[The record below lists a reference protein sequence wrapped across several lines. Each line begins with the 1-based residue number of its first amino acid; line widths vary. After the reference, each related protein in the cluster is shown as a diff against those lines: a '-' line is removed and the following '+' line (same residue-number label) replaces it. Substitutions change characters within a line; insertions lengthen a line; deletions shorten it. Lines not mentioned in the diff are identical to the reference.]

1 MAKVTIGGKEYL
13 IGELNFIALRK
24 SWSAIDAFMEAD
36 SVNPIKGAE
45 VSLKIIAAA
54 VQEEEY
60 FKREDFGI
68 AADLILKP
76 SEVDEFVEEY
86 LARQMKASEVSGVQ
100 FVIFDIMKE
109 AGLAGE
115 PGEIQAALETLS
127 SLVTLMGSSPNLSQP
142 ESKVEVGTE

>member
-1 MAKVTIGGKEYL
+1 MAKVKIGGKDYL
-13 IGELNFIALRK
+13 ISELNFVALRK
-24 SWSAIDAFMEAD
+24 SWSAIDVFMESD

-54 VQEEEY
+54 VQEEEG

-68 AADLILKP
+68 DPELILT
-76 SEVDEFVEEY
+76 SAEVDELVEEY
-86 LARQMKASEVSGVQ
+86 LAKQMKANELSGVQ

-115 PGEIQAALETLS
+115 PGEIQKALETLS
-127 SLVTLMGSSPNLSQP
+127 SLATLMGSSPNLSQP
-142 ESKVEVGTE
+142 ELKVGVGTE